1 MLSFTSVAIAL
12 LVSVIGV
19 GYTSY
24 RIGINKGAE
33 LVVQHLADEGII
45 KLEEEDSDS

>member
-1 MLSFTSVAIAL
+1 MVSLTSVVIAL
-12 LVSVIGV
+12 LVSIIGV

-45 KLEEEDSDS
+45 KLEEDSDS